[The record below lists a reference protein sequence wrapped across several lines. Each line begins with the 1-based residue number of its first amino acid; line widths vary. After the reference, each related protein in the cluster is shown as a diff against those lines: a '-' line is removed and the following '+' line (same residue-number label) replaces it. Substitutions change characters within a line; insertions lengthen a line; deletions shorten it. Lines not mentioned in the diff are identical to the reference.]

1 MHVDEFLKLMSVLTN
16 TKDYEE
22 KVTQFTPEEKKEGK
36 VNMCTIMQAKYEE
49 GFKEGEARGETRGEA
64 RGKLNTIIS
73 LVRKNLLD
81 KEIGASQLDLSIE
94 EFEKL
99 LNSVQ
104 I

>member
-49 GFKEGEARGETRGEA
+49 GEA

-73 LVRKNLLD
+73 LVRENLLS
-81 KEIGASQLDLSIE
+81 KEIGAQKLNISIE

>member
-36 VNMCTIMQAKYEE
+36 VNMCTIMQAKYEA
-49 GFKEGEARGETRGEA
+49 GFKEGEARGEV

>member
-1 MHVDEFLKLMSVLTN
+1 
-16 TKDYEE
+16 
-22 KVTQFTPEEKKEGK
+22 
-36 VNMCTIMQAKYEE
+36 MCTIMQAKYDA
-49 GFKEGEARGETRGEA
+49 GFNDGKIQGETRGEA